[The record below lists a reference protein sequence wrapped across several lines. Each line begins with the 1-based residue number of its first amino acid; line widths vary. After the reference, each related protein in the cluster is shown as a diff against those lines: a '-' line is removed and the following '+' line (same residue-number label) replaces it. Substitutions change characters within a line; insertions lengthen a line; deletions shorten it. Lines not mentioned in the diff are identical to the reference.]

1 MKKRT
6 TTAKRATK
14 DLQLRKGADV
24 KGGAILRHGGDE
36 NPVES

>member
-1 MKKRT
+1 MKKQVTATKRT
-6 TTAKRATK
+6 PK

-24 KGGAILRHGGDE
+24 KGGAILRHGGNE